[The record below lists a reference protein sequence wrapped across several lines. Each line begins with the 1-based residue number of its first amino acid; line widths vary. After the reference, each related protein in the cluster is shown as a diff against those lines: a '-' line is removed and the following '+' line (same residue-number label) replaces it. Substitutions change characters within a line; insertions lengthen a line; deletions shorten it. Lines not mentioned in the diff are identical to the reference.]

1 MGGLAGDSYD
11 SQMPD
16 LDRTA
21 LLVVDVQRAFD
32 EADVWGR
39 RNNPECEA
47 NVAALLG
54 SWRTSERPV
63 VFVRHDSTEPGSSLA
78 PDAPGHAFKPEV
90 SGEPDLL
97 VTKQVN
103 SAFHGDP
110 DLAGWLRDRGIGR
123 VAICGITTNH
133 CCETT
138 ARVGGNL
145 GFDVLFVLD
154 ATRTF
159 DRRGPDGSVMTA
171 DELARAT
178 ATNLHEEFATVVSTA
193 ELVGGTSQGG

>member
-1 MGGLAGDSYD
+1 MT
-11 SQMPD
+11 D

-32 EADVWGR
+32 EAGVWGR
-39 RNNPECEA
+39 RNNPDCEA
-47 NVAALLG
+47 NVAALVTA
-54 SWRTSERPV
+54 WRAEGRPV
-63 VFVRHDSTEPGSSLA
+63 VFVRHDSTEPGSSLG
-78 PDAPGHAFKPEV
+78 PDAPGNAFKPEV

-110 DLAGWLRDRGIGR
+110 DLAGWLRDRDLAG

-154 ATRTF
+154 ATCTF
-159 DRRGPDGSVMTA
+159 DREGPDGTVMTA
-171 DELARAT
+171 EELARAT
-178 ATNLHEEFATVVSTA
+178 ATNLHGEFATVLSTA
-193 ELVGGTSQGG
+193 DLVWGGRSPGA